1 MAGSRGTWGAAVA
14 LGPLTVLSMV
24 PAILA
29 SGQTDLQQTLT
40 LVWVMVGLA
49 VAGSIITFG
58 FLIYALWK
66 FRDPRVKGRRYG

>member
-1 MAGSRGTWGAAVA
+1 MPALPALGVALSFVFAGS
-14 LGPLTVLSMV
+14 L
-24 PAILA
+24 LA

-40 LVWVMVGLA
+40 LLWVMIGLS

-66 FRDPRVKGRRYG
+66 YRDPRVKGRRYG